1 MSMTQKQLENL
12 QKVGR
17 LSKLLEKK
25 KERDIQEMKFAS
37 KEFSHINAGRADPL
51 PKNLKPQ
58 IDKLAELAQIIK
70 QAREKQFELSQAKVL
85 SELKQTEFFEKQA
98 KPVVKALEENAPDDN
113 VEELKELK
121 NRLLKIGMPL
131 ASILSIEANLKSVVE
146 SVSKSD
152 SEDNRYEMVSQYN
165 ALFLL
170 HPLVSGFEEKFQGVL
185 NDYYDITARVKY
197 ENVKNEMES
206 GIPTLSVRLNEDD
219 TRDLIND
226 SDTGLNPEQIQ
237 KLISYLLS
245 KGIIDQKKPV
255 ITPPPPPVV
264 APAPAPVIFDDGE
277 IKAEP
282 PVEPIMPSPV
292 GSADYEGYKEILLD
306 KPPDFYIGG
315 IESKKGL
322 KTRVDKELV
331 KIVPKQYRKQLS
343 KFIIEEYVPSSSKWK
358 ELPDVPPPP
367 KSSIESAPKRG
378 RPKKS
383 GIEGRGLT
391 MEDLRTKTNL
401 GIRKKLGL
409 VPPST
414 EGRPLGS
421 PVLVGKGLNIS
432 NMTPAQL
439 MNNLALNIASQRAGN
454 TGVGD
459 VINSIIDEM
468 HRKNIIS
475 KAEHK
480 KLWYAY
486 CD

>member
-1 MSMTQKQLENL
+1 
-12 QKVGR
+12 
-17 LSKLLEKK
+17 
-25 KERDIQEMKFAS
+25 
-37 KEFSHINAGRADPL
+37 
-51 PKNLKPQ
+51 
-58 IDKLAELAQIIK
+58 
-70 QAREKQFELSQAKVL
+70 
-85 SELKQTEFFEKQA
+85 LKQTEFFEKQA

-113 VEELKELK
+113 TEELKELK

-219 TRDLIND
+219 TRYLIND

-255 ITPPPPPVV
+255 ITPPPPPVEP
-264 APAPAPVIFDDGE
+264 APAPAPVESASIPDDGE
-277 IKAEP
+277 RKAEA
-282 PVEPIMPSPV
+282 PVEPSRF
-292 GSADYEGYKEILLD
+292 S
-306 KPPDFYIGG
+306 DF
-315 IESKKGL
+315 ESKVIRDGVNGWMGIVFSSKRGKTVETRTGAEDKLDNWL
-322 KTRVDKELV
+322 KTQRVDPLQRDNLLYE
-331 KIVPKQYRKQLS
+331 IVSQIQDD
-343 KFIIEEYVPSSSKWK
+343 PSYKK
-358 ELPDVPPPP
+358 LRPPREG
-367 KSSIESAPKRG
+367 KGI
-378 RPKKS
+378 KKS
-383 GIEGRGLT
+383 ILTRMRGLGIT
-391 MEDLRTKTNL
+391 MEDLRTKTSS

-409 VPPST
+409 IPP
-414 EGRPLGS
+414 S

-432 NMTPAQL
+432 DMTPAQL
-439 MNNLALNIASQRAGN
+439 MNNLALNIASQKAGN
-454 TGVGD
+454 SGVSD
-459 VINSIIDEM
+459 VINAIIDQM
-468 HRKNIIS
+468 HKKNIIS

-480 KLWYAY
+480 AIWYQF
-486 CD
+486 CDV